1 MNLRK
6 RIITT
11 IIGLSALLLAGCS
24 IREYKEETSFPDMQS
39 EEATGTFEEPEPE
52 NVDEQQEDTEPE
64 NGDKQQET
72 LTSDKE
78 SGEEAEQKEKEQN
91 REDTNMDEDAGDTTG
106 AILIDASD
114 IGLTDVD
121 GSGQTYTFTYGG
133 EVFTA
138 VYSTPENWKIYDSYR
153 INSEHDLLI
162 ICQALIDEHPIHGKD
177 MVSYRTAEDMVY
189 EWQIHNIAYAFLDD
203 DDPLKADSRDVD
215 LDPKDQGLTIEEIY
229 KSRTDRDFDMG
240 SILEGY

>member
-78 SGEEAEQKEKEQN
+78 SGA
-91 REDTNMDEDAGDTTG
+91 G
-106 AILIDASD
+106 AILIDASG

-229 KSRTDRDFDMG
+229 KSRTGRDFDMD